1 MNGVME
7 KNIYI
12 PVVVYDQLEIPIK
25 NNKTLD
31 YGFTAFESEKEAEI
45 FIEKSKKKNKKLR
58 DYEFQIFVY
67 KRNC

>member
-25 NNKTLD
+25 NNKSMD
-31 YGFTAFESEKEAEI
+31 YSFTAFESEKEAEK
-45 FIEKSKKKNKKLR
+45 FIEKTKKNNKKFR

-67 KRNC
+67 KRTS